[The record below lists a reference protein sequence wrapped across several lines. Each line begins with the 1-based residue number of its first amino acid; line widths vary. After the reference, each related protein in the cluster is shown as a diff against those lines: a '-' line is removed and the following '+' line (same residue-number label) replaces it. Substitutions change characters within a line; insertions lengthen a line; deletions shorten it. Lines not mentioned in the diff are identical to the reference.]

1 MPRPEF
7 LKSVTLSALQ
17 QPIRLVRDSAY
28 ELEEMDP
35 LPPIGGGSVF
45 DALEYTKPA
54 VRLPLTLLEA
64 YRDTLERR
72 GYVQDESQYA
82 AVQRLQRT
90 YEQWAAFKTLY
101 DSTFKK
107 LVTRPTLPRGIYLW
121 GGVGTGK
128 SLLMDLFY
136 LTVRLNRKRRVH
148 FHHFMRDV
156 HREMDTLKGTADP
169 LEEVSARIAKRYRL
183 ICFDEFHVNDIAD
196 AMILGRLLE
205 GTMSRGVVYCM
216 TSNYHP
222 EELYANGLQRERF
235 LPTIALIKDRLDIVH
250 VDGGI
255 DYRRRTMENV
265 QVYHTPLT
273 PETDAALLATFK
285 RVAEAEEEVQ
295 PLDVEGR
302 VIPYVRR
309 AGSVVWFEFNALCG
323 GPRSQLDYL
332 DLAKRFQTI
341 IVSNVPRMTEEDVDE
356 ARRFTL
362 LVDVLYDSK
371 VKLIVSA
378 EVPSHELY
386 TKGQLSHEFARTVSR
401 LNEMKS
407 AAYLAEQR
415 NPAYGKKE
423 TETTS

>member
-1 MPRPEF
+1 M
-7 LKSVTLSALQ
+7 
-17 QPIRLVRDSAY
+17 RDSAY
-28 ELEEMDP
+28 ELEEMAE

-45 DALEYTKPA
+45 DDLEYTQPA
-54 VRLPLTLLEA
+54 VRLPLTFLEA
-64 YRDTLERR
+64 YRDTLQRR

-82 AVQRLQRT
+82 AVQRMQRT
-90 YEQWAAFKTLY
+90 YEQWEAFKVLY
-101 DSTFKK
+101 DTTFKK
-107 LVTRPTLPRGIYLW
+107 LVQRPVLPRGIYLW

-136 LTVRLNRKRRVH
+136 LTLRLNRKRRVH

-156 HREMDTLKGTADP
+156 HREMDTLKGTTDP

-235 LPTIALIKDRLDIVH
+235 LPTIGLIKEKLDVVH
-250 VDGGI
+250 VDSGI
-255 DYRRRTMENV
+255 DYRRRAMEGI
-265 QVYHTPLT
+265 QVYYTPLGA
-273 PETDAALLATFK
+273 EADKALLATFK
-285 RVAEAEEEVQ
+285 RVAEAEEEFQ

-309 AGSVVWFEFNALCG
+309 AGGVVWFDFDVLCG

-332 DLAKRFQTI
+332 DLAKRFHTVV
-341 IVSNVPRMTEEDVDE
+341 VSNVPRMSEDHMDA

-362 LVDVLYDSK
+362 LVDILYESK
-371 VKLIVSA
+371 VNLIVSA
-378 EVPSHELY
+378 EVPAHELY
-386 TKGQLSHEFARTVSR
+386 TKGHLAHEFHRTVSR

-407 AAYLAEQR
+407 SAYLAER
-415 NPAYGKKE
+415 RVTLSGIPGTIPA
-423 TETTS
+423 T